1 MSWIKDI
8 SLIIFY
14 IIAMALI
21 VMDSSAIVVGTVTI
35 VMVGIMVYSSG
46 WENALIGVGYILFC
60 VAILISTEYFF
71 GQTGKEYLAIFLV
84 IAVCAILYIRK
95 KKGLEMWW

>member
-14 IIAMALI
+14 IIAMVIIA
-21 VMDSSAIVVGTVTI
+21 MDSSVIVVGAVTI
-35 VMVGIMVYSSG
+35 TMVGIMVYSSG
-46 WENALIGVGYILFC
+46 WEDALIRVGYILTC
-60 VAILISTEYFF
+60 VAILVSTEYFF

-84 IAVCAILYIRK
+84 ISLCAVLYIRK
-95 KKGLEMWW
+95 KKGLNIWW